1 MHCRRCGY
9 DLKGLA
15 ASGRCPE
22 CGLTV
27 RETLTQIVDPAAST
41 LPRLRDP
48 QGTGTGLFGLAAT
61 HLVAAC
67 LIVLP
72 HAAPALDNVLGL
84 KWTMAGRL
92 PLPPR
97 VLAGLVALTAF
108 VWLHLLARAPA
119 EEPSASARR
128 TLRWMVLGQLWWAAT
143 VGVPAL
149 VEHLGHTQRELI
161 APLEALSVPGAVAAF
176 MGLRG
181 LLMIIGL
188 RSRAYRTARGGRQS
202 IDALVAAIV
211 AGAAGNLINAAGV
224 WKENDLIAAIGATI
238 FGASVLLLLLGLVY
252 LLVNCWW
259 IRAALRR
266 PPPKLGELLRTTG
279 GSELGNGERD
289 ARSL

>member
-9 DLKGLA
+9 DLKGLS

-22 CGLTV
+22 CGLPIADTI
-27 RETLTQIVDPAAST
+27 TQLVDPAAST

-48 QGTGTGLFGLAAT
+48 AGTGTGLLGLAVT

-72 HAAPALDNVLGL
+72 NAAAALDNLLGAGTGVL
-84 KWTMAGRL
+84 A
-92 PLPPR
+92 PLPIPPR
-97 VLAGLVALTAF
+97 LLAAIVASTAF
-108 VWLHLLARAPA
+108 LWLYLLARAPA

-128 TLRWMVLGQLWWAAT
+128 TLAWMVLGQLWWTST
-143 VGVPAL
+143 VAVPVWA
-149 VEHLGHTQRELI
+149 EHRGLTQRELI

-181 LLMIIGL
+181 LLLIIGL

-202 IDALVAAIV
+202 IDALVAAII
-211 AGAAGNLINAAGV
+211 AGAAGNLIHAMGV
-224 WKENDLIAAIGATI
+224 WKHIDLIATVGAAIYGV
-238 FGASVLLLLLGLVY
+238 SVLLLLLGLVY

-259 IRAALRR
+259 IRASLRK
-266 PPPKLGELLRTTG
+266 PPPMLEELLR
-279 GSELGNGERD
+279 
-289 ARSL
+289 